1 MKKFLILFAC
11 VFIVINALSQDE
23 QYHII
28 RVKGKITNM
37 STGKQ
42 LSPGDK
48 ISASDQLQFMD
59 MYSQAIV
66 ISKKTGKFTL
76 TMPDADVFSDDK
88 LLAMAETAASP
99 IQGRSQLITRAG
111 NAQSV
116 DDLQSLFGTESFYI
130 IGTELD
136 LKLNPDQYQ
145 LDDNHYIALEY
156 NLDDEHLSKKLKS
169 EQQNIYINKKSLIK
183 DSSSDTIQY
192 VSVYQYN
199 MSERTIV
206 KITEM
211 DLIFIELDTLMNELN
226 NVKTVLG
233 QLGKTRKEI
242 INYMAEY
249 FIDVYGNTD
258 RIKLYS
264 FLRQTVYPENTEM

>member
-1 MKKFLILFAC
+1 MKQLFIVFAC
-11 VFIVINALSQDE
+11 FTIMLNAKSQGE

-48 ISASDQLQFMD
+48 INASDQLQFMD

-66 ISKKTGKFTL
+66 ISKKTGKFTI
-76 TMPDADVFSDDK
+76 TMPDADVFGEEK

-116 DDLQSLFGTESFYI
+116 DDLQSLFGKESFYV
-130 IGTELD
+130 IGDELD
-136 LKLNPDQYQ
+136 IKLNPDQYQ
-145 LDDNHYIALEY
+145 LNDNQYIALEY

-169 EQQNIYINKKSLIK
+169 GQQNIYINKKTLLEEST
-183 DSSSDTIQY
+183 SDTIQD
-192 VSVYQYN
+192 VSVYQYDMN
-199 MSERTIV
+199 QRTIV

-211 DLIFIELDTLMNELN
+211 NLIFIDQDTLLHEMN
-226 NVKTVLG
+226 NVKTVLTE
-233 QLGKTRKEI
+233 LGKSRKEI
-242 INYMAEY
+242 INYMAQY
-249 FIDVYGNTD
+249 FIDVYGKTD
-258 RIKLYS
+258 HAKLYA
-264 FLRQTVYPENTEM
+264 FLRKTVFPEKA

>member
-11 VFIVINALSQDE
+11 VFIVINVLSQDE

-111 NAQSV
+111 NARTV

-156 NLDDEHLSKKLKS
+156 NLNDEHLSKKLKS
-169 EQQNIYINKKSLIK
+169 GQQNIYINKKALLEEST
-183 DSSSDTIQY
+183 SDTIQD
-192 VSVYQYN
+192 VSVYQYD
-199 MSERTIV
+199 MSQRTIV

-211 DLIFIELDTLMNELN
+211 DLVFIDQDTLMKELN
-226 NVKTVLG
+226 NVKNVLIE
-233 QLGKTRKEI
+233 LGKSRKEI
-242 INYMAEY
+242 INYMARY
-249 FIDVYGNTD
+249 FVDVYGKTD
-258 RIKLYS
+258 HDKLYS
-264 FLRQTVYPENTEM
+264 FLRNTVYTEKEDT